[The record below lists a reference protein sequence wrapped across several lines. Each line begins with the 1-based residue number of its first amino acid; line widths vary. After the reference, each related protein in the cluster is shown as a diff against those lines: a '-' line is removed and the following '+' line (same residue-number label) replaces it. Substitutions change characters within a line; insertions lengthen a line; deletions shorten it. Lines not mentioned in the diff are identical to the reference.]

1 MTREDFI
8 KKLQR
13 NNLQKNTSLSYQEI
27 YGGRILVTGKGHC
40 VIGGD
45 SIPSGTIFNNEG
57 FVDMSITYV
66 SDGVEFINGGDVNI
80 PFITSIGDNVK
91 FENSGSVNFGSNL
104 RKISKSVEFNQ
115 EKDINVYVEWSGFIW
130 LDDVKLKEWIPI
142 IEGIDSKRLFN
153 FMIKKGLFI

>member
-8 KKLQR
+8 EKLQS

-40 VIGGD
+40 VIDGD
-45 SIPSGTIFNNEG
+45 SIPSGTIFNNGG

-91 FENSGSVNFGSNL
+91 FENSGSVYFGSNL
-104 RKISKSVEFNQ
+104 RKISKSVEFNE
-115 EKDINVYVEWSGFIW
+115 EKDINVYVEWSGIVW
-130 LDDVKLKEWIPI
+130 LDNVKLKEWIPI